1 MREEIQNSMHEMKR
15 RLTKKTLYQQK
26 KTKTKIPPCIWCLG
40 VFYKLV
46 NYILFKGCLLG
57 RFSTSRTASFCF
69 SSTYIARYVHT

>member
-1 MREEIQNSMHEMKR
+1 MGMLLFGKGTTINN
-15 RLTKKTLYQQK
+15 
-26 KTKTKIPPCIWCLG
+26 G